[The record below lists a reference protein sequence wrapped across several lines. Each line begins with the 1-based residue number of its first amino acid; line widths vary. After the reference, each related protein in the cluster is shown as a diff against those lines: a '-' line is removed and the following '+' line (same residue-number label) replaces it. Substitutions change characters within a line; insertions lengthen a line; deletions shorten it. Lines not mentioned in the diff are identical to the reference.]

1 LSGGSRSRLFQCL
14 ASAQSTFLDA
24 WQVLQRF
31 QGLVLTRMASTKTK
45 RANDFLERPVSQS
58 LSRGGAAK
66 SRAADSQL
74 PEDVVEETL
83 KKTMI
88 SRAGWTSNQSIAPQL
103 TKPLR
108 LLHIINS
115 LGLGGTER
123 GVLKIMEGLDPS
135 LFDQRICAIRGA
147 ASELAEH
154 PTISGRLS
162 MAAEPGNSGFQ
173 FLTFRLASIFRK
185 YRPHIVHSRNWGGIE
200 AVAAGRLAGVPI
212 VVHSEHGYELDMMS
226 GLPLRRRL
234 MRRGLYAMC
243 DALFTVS
250 RELKDYHCRQ
260 GWVSAQRIHVIPNGV
275 NTNLFAPNSEL
286 RHRLRE
292 QFRFRPDSVVLGTVG
307 RLVPIKAHGTL
318 LRAAERLL
326 ELGMDVQVLLVGG
339 GPELDRLR
347 DYTFRSPM
355 LKDHVT
361 FVGSSLIVH
370 ELYQAMDVFVLPSIR
385 EGMSN
390 TLLEAMASGLP
401 CVATDVGSNGELVA
415 DGRWGFLFTP
425 EDVAGLAQ
433 RLEQLVR
440 QAELRATFAGAA
452 RQCSVAFYSLDR
464 MISAYTDLYCGLARN
479 RNLIARD

>member
-1 LSGGSRSRLFQCL
+1 MAGKFY
-14 ASAQSTFLDA
+14 T
-24 WQVLQRF
+24 RF
-31 QGLVLTRMASTKTK
+31 QRLVFTRMASTKTTHT
-45 RANDFLERPVSQS
+45 NDFREGPVSQS
-58 LSRGGAAK
+58 LSCSGAVESA
-66 SRAADSQL
+66 AADSRL
-74 PEDVVEETL
+74 AEEVVEQTW
-83 KKTMI
+83 KNAVI
-88 SRAGWTSNQSIAPQL
+88 SRAGRTSNAQSMAPQL

-108 LLHIINS
+108 VLHIINS

-135 LFDQRICAIRGA
+135 RFDQRVCAIRGA

-154 PTISGRLS
+154 PAVSGRLS
-162 MAAEPGNSGFQ
+162 MVADTDNSGFQ
-173 FLTFRLASIFRK
+173 FLTFRLASIFRE

-234 MRRGLYAMC
+234 MRRGLYTMC

-260 GWVSAQRIHVIPNGV
+260 GWISAQRIHVIPNGV
-275 NTNLFAPNSEL
+275 DTNLFAPNPEM

-347 DYTFRSPM
+347 DYTSRSTM
-355 LKDHVT
+355 LKDRVT

-401 CVATDVGSNGELVA
+401 CVATNVGSNGELVD
-415 DGRWGFLFTP
+415 DGRSGFLFTP
-425 EDVAGLAQ
+425 EDVAGLVQ
-433 RLEQLVR
+433 RLERLVC
-440 QAELRATFAGAA
+440 QADLRATFARAA
-452 RQCSVAFYSLDR
+452 RQHCAAFYSLDR
-464 MISAYTDLYCGLARN
+464 MVSAYTDLYSGLARN
-479 RNLIARD
+479 RNLIARN